1 MYITRSE
8 LDEKDDEGCKSC
20 EDNGNGLMLNEDEM
34 MIIYFR
40 IALHCLSWHRSQYL
54 PLQCF
59 VVFAFWVYFISAMY
73 FILIMVI
80 KYHSCLYD

>member
-1 MYITRSE
+1 MYITKSE

-40 IALHCLSWHRSQYL
+40 IALHCLCWHRSQYL
-54 PLQCF
+54 PLQ
-59 VVFAFWVYFISAMY
+59 
-73 FILIMVI
+73 
-80 KYHSCLYD
+80 